1 MSLPNELK
9 RLYKR
14 GEGWR
19 ELFDAL
25 AAYEKRTTMLSA
37 ERAVQ
42 ISGLAQ
48 ETIIGGMKELDRLGV
63 GEFKFGRR
71 GGKTRLVWDYSPRSV
86 GRVAQGKQEEL
97 ESYAEGEGMVDDDA
111 SEEAA
116 DTPVLTGS
124 VAMPTPILIEQAKR
138 SLAVQL
144 GVAPEQIEIIVRY

>member
-1 MSLPNELK
+1 MSLPSELK
-9 RLYKR
+9 KLYKR

-25 AAYEKRTTMLSA
+25 AGYEKRTTELSA

-48 ETIIGGMKELDRLGV
+48 ETIIGGMKELDRLEV

-71 GGKTRLVWDYSPRSV
+71 GSKTRLIWGYSPRSV

-97 ESYAEGEGMVDDDA
+97 ESYTDGEDVVDDEA
-111 SEEAA
+111 SEDAA
-116 DTPVLTGS
+116 DAPVLTDSGPVS
-124 VAMPTPILIEQAKR
+124 IPALIEQAKR
-138 SLAVQL
+138 SLAAQL
-144 GVAPEQIEIIVRY
+144 GVAAEQIEIVIRY